1 VNNLL
6 PPIDYL
12 VMTNYE

>member
-6 PPIDYL
+6 PRH
-12 VMTNYE
+12 T

>member
-6 PPIDYL
+6 QKKR
-12 VMTNYE
+12 